1 MSATEQ
7 FWAGEFGDAYLARN
21 RIEWQTRLPFW
32 KQITALTG
40 GAGSAFEIGTNA
52 GWNLLALRDIG
63 WHVSGVDLNL
73 KAVREAHER
82 GLDVSVCSATEVGR
96 LWPEAADLAFTAGVL
111 IHIPPDEL
119 RRAMESIVQ
128 ASRRWVLA
136 VEYWAPEEQMVT
148 YRGND
153 DRLWRRPFAELYE
166 EMGLRRVADGYAEGF
181 DMCRYALMEKP

>member
-1 MSATEQ
+1 MSATEK
-7 FWAGEFGDAYLARN
+7 FWAGEFGDAYLSRN
-21 RIEWQTRLPFW
+21 RVDWRTRLSFW

-40 GAGSAFEIGTNA
+40 AGSAFEVGCNA

-63 WHVSGVDLNL
+63 WRVSGVDLNL

-82 GLDVSVCSATEVGR
+82 GLDVSVCPATEVGR
-96 LWPEAADLAFTAGVL
+96 LWPQTADLTFTAGVL
-111 IHIPPDEL
+111 IHIPPEDL
-119 RRAMESIVQ
+119 RRVMESIVQ

-136 VEYWAPEEQMVT
+136 VEYWAPEEQMVP

-153 DRLWRRPFAELYE
+153 DRLWRRPFGELYE
-166 EMGLRRVADGYAEGF
+166 QIGLRRVADGHAEGF